1 MAYMNAFT
9 QQPPP
14 QIKSAIKDKLKDKQ
28 ETTPAKCSTYATSSN
43 SPDKSPS
50 PIQQKADPK
59 FQEREDIL

>member
-50 PIQQKADPK
+50 PIQ
-59 FQEREDIL
+59 